1 VNALRRAFKYG
12 AVALLALGTSP
23 AWCTTGSATDA
34 LTEWT
39 WPPVVV
45 IALLGTGTL
54 YALGIWKMS
63 RRGAALA
70 IGRKSMLSFA
80 AGWISLVIALDSPM
94 HELGEQLFW
103 VHMTQHE
110 LLMLVCAPLL
120 VLGRPL
126 VPFLFALPES
136 WRDAVAGVS
145 RTKVFRTAWSSL
157 SSAMSAWTLSA
168 LGLWIWHAPSLFD
181 QTLHSEFMHAAQHTT
196 FVVTALLFWW
206 PLVNHTRALG
216 YGGGVAYVFTTAL
229 HTSLL
234 GALLTFAPHAWY
246 ASYTST
252 APAWHLTALQD
263 QQLGGLIMW
272 VPAGTLL
279 SIITLVLLFKWM
291 NESQTRWE
299 YTRAAEVVRLVNG
312 GTR

>member
-1 VNALRRAFKYG
+1 LRRAFKYVG
-12 AVALLALGTSP
+12 AAVLALTTAP
-23 AWCTTGSATDA
+23 AWCASESARDA

-39 WPPVVV
+39 WPPLVVL
-45 IALLGTGTL
+45 ALLLTGVL
-54 YALGIWKMS
+54 YALGISKMS

-70 IGRKSMLSFA
+70 IGCKSVLCFA
-80 AGWISLVIALDSPM
+80 AGWISLVIALDSPI

-110 LLMLVCAPLL
+110 LLMLICAPLL

-126 VPFLFALPES
+126 VPLLFALPES
-136 WRDAVAGVS
+136 WRAAAASVS
-145 RTKVFRTAWSSL
+145 RTKPFRTAWSSL
-157 SSAMSAWTLSA
+157 SSAMSAWFLSA

-181 QTLHSEFMHAAQHTT
+181 QTLHSDFMHAAQHTT
-196 FVVTALLFWW
+196 FLVTALLFWW

-216 YGGGVAYVFTTAL
+216 YGSGIAYVFTTAL
-229 HTSLL
+229 HTSIL
-234 GALLTFAPHAWY
+234 GALLTFAPRPWY
-246 ASYTST
+246 SSYSAT
-252 APAWHLTALQD
+252 APVWHLTALQD

-272 VPAGTLL
+272 IPAGTLL
-279 SIITLVLLFKWM
+279 LIITLVLLFKWM

-312 GTR
+312 GIR